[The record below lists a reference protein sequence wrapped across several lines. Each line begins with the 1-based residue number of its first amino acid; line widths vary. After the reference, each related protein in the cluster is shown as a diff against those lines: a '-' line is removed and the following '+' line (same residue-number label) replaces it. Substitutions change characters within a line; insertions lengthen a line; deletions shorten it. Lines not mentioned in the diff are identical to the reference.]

1 MSLQFCTMDHLAEL
15 GVRKTVSVQA
25 VRLLFLLE
33 QALSA
38 VQAHNGYEVALSL
51 NGCVLLRT
59 AGGKNRGGFACSTIG
74 MIYLKDSYILGY

>member
-38 VQAHNGYEVALSL
+38 VQAHNGYKVALSL

-59 AGGKNRGGFACSTIG
+59 AGGKNRKRRFCSFNNRNDLSEG
-74 MIYLKDSYILGY
+74 